1 MDTAGQ
7 QKILGYFIEE
17 ALEHLETIEKG
28 ILELSSV
35 TQDPERLNEMFRA
48 AHSIKG
54 GAAMLG
60 YTSIQKTS
68 HRLEDA
74 FKLLREHQVAVDQQ
88 LESLF
93 FKGYDALQE
102 LVELLRGTFGL
113 RDEDA
118 DQITT
123 AAEPNFLQLQDYL
136 NKLISGEVPET
147 AEVNDS
153 DSQVDVSEQLAAQ
166 AKTLLKQMLQ
176 LFKQKST
183 PVTRKQLQ
191 NICVRLSKLAPQEK
205 TWENLAKTAYRAIAN
220 PKHSYLILAPIIIQ
234 ELKLGSDLLC
244 LNRASEIVPSASL
257 KRLAA
262 SKCPQVLIPVEPKG
276 AAKTLVKN
284 FNPQQLSQIV
294 KLIGAK

>member
-1 MDTAGQ
+1 MDTASQ

-28 ILELSSV
+28 ISELSSV

-102 LVELLRGTFGL
+102 LVELLQSAFGL
-113 RDEDA
+113 SDENA
-118 DQITT
+118 TRITT
-123 AAEPNFLQLQDYL
+123 AAEPNFVQLQDYL
-136 NKLISGEVPET
+136 NRLISGQGAEIPKVNT
-147 AEVNDS
+147 AESPANA
-153 DSQVDVSEQLAAQ
+153 SEQLATQ
-166 AKTLLKQMLQ
+166 AKILLKEMLQ

-183 PVTRKQLQ
+183 PATRKQLQ

-220 PKHSYLILAPIIIQ
+220 PKSSYLVLAPIIIQ

-244 LNRASEIVPSASL
+244 LNRASEIVPGASL
-257 KRLAA
+257 KRLAS

-276 AAKTLVKN
+276 AAKTLVQN
-284 FNPQQLSQIV
+284 FNKQQLLQIV